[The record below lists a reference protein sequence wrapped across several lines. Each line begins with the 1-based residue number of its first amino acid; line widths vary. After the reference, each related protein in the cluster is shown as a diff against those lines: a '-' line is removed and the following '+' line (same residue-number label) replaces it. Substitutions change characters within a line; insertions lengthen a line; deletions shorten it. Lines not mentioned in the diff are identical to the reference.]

1 MVVIGGVVV
10 GRSIDVTLNR
20 PDTGAWLAILYN
32 IYFKKKKK
40 RGFRKITINTP
51 NKTAELAFAS
61 FSNYLFITCFI

>member
-32 IYFKKKKK
+32 IYLKKKKK
-40 RGFRKITINTP
+40 EGLERLLLIHRTKPLT
-51 NKTAELAFAS
+51 
-61 FSNYLFITCFI
+61 